1 MWFKEW
7 PLNQRHGGKN
17 VLSRMVIQYWKQRRG
32 GLHNYSITAWI
43 IKNIIVYSIIGLS
56 DWQSMCGQRKQTAS
70 LES

>member
-1 MWFKEW
+1 
-7 PLNQRHGGKN
+7 
-17 VLSRMVIQYWKQRRG
+17 MVIQYWKQRRG